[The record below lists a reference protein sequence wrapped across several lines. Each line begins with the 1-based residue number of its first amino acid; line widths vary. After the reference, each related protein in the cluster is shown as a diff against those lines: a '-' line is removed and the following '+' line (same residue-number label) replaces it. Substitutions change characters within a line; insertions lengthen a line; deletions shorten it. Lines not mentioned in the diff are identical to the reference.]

1 MQTGQAFRVTYT
13 GNMSVNP
20 TPPRVRMKERFRN
33 GPTDVYARGYDKAR
47 FEPLGTAD
55 VHVEVAREVWR
66 IRRVGVL
73 REMETGRF
81 WACGANL
88 LAPVL
93 QKMEPKTGVAVQ
105 PVQSQVEPA
114 APMPTARPAPEPPK
128 PPVLMPSEK
137 FLDRFGLFKK
147 RSG

>member
-20 TPPRVRMKERFRN
+20 TPPRVRMKERFRE
-33 GPTDVYARGYDKAR
+33 GPTDVYARGYDKTR
-47 FEPLGTAD
+47 FEPKGTAD

-88 LAPVL
+88 MAPVL
-93 QKMEPKTGVAVQ
+93 QKMEPKTGVAAQ
-105 PVQSQVEPA
+105 PPVEPTV
-114 APMPTARPAPEPPK
+114 PPPVVRPAPEPPK
-128 PPVLMPSEK
+128 PPVPMPSEK